1 MPEPMW
7 SPSKGRIARSNLTT
21 FIRDVGR
28 RRGLDFS
35 SYKKV
40 HEWSVSRPE
49 DFWESIWDFTGII
62 AETRGDK
69 VVENGGDMMTAR
81 FFPEARLNFAENL
94 LRHRGDAAAIVFRR
108 EDGQRRVITHDGLY
122 DLVSRLVP
130 ALRAF
135 GVDEGVR
142 VAAIISN
149 MPEALAFMLATN
161 VLGGIWSSC
170 SPDFGPDGIVDRIG
184 QIDPQVLIAVDGY
197 VYNGKPYE
205 IMTQM
210 PEIHRRLPSIKHVV
224 IVPYLHDRPK
234 LPNAFPAVLLD
245 DLIREIPAGD
255 ISFPRYPFDQPAFVF
270 FTSGTTG
277 LPKCILHAA
286 GRVLVKLFEEQW
298 LHYDVKRG
306 DVFYYFTTTGWNMW
320 YTLVTAL
327 GPGGT
332 ILMYDG
338 SPFYPK
344 PDTMFRIAEEERIA
358 IFGTSPKYLDSI
370 RKAGVRPNAAF
381 DLSALETVVS
391 TGAPLLPE
399 NFNFVY
405 GAIKEDVRLSSVS
418 GGTELVAT
426 FANGNPIGPVWRG
439 ELQAPAL
446 GMNVQVF
453 DEAGK
458 SIRGKKGELVCTAP
472 FPSRPLGFWNDPG
485 NAKYFQ
491 AYFSRFDNVWC
502 HGDYAELTENGGLII
517 YGRSDATLN
526 PGGVRIGTAEIY
538 RPVEDLDEVVD
549 SLVVGQEWEGD
560 VRVVLFVK
568 LRDAIRLD
576 DGLVQK
582 MRACIRSYATPRHV
596 PAKIVQVADIPYTVN
611 GKKMELAIRNLIH
624 GRPVTN
630 MGAVANPKSFQ
641 YFEGRK
647 ELTV

>member
-1 MPEPMW
+1 MQKPMW
-7 SPSKGRIARSNLTT
+7 SPSEARIARSNLMA
-21 FIRDVGR
+21 FMRDVGR
-28 RRGLDFS
+28 SQGLDFPT
-35 SYKKV
+35 YKEV
-40 HEWSVSRPE
+40 YEWSVSRPG
-49 DFWESIWDFTGII
+49 DFWESVWDFTGII

-69 VVENGGDMMTAR
+69 AVENGGDMMAAR

-108 EDGQRRVITHDGLY
+108 EDGQRRVLTYDELY

-130 ALRAF
+130 ALRSLEV
-135 GVDEGVR
+135 GEGVR
-142 VAAIISN
+142 VAAIIPN

-170 SPDFGPDGIVDRIG
+170 SPDFGPDGIIDRIG
-184 QIDPQVLIAVDGY
+184 QIDPRVLIAVDGY
-197 VYNGKPYE
+197 VYNGKRYE
-205 IMTQM
+205 LMALL
-210 PEIHRRLPSIKHVV
+210 PGIHRKLPSTKHLV
-224 IVPYLHDRPK
+224 IVPYLHDWPK
-234 LPNAFPAVLLD
+234 FPGNLPVILID
-245 DLIREIPAGD
+245 DLIRGISAGEIL
-255 ISFPRYPFDQPAFVF
+255 FQRYPFDQPAFVF

-286 GRVLVKLFEEQW
+286 GRTLIKLFEEQW

-332 ILMYDG
+332 VMMYDG

-344 PDTMFRIAEEERIA
+344 PDALFRIAEEERIA

-370 RKAGVRPNAAF
+370 RKAGVRPKAGFA
-381 DLSALETVVS
+381 LSALETVVS

-399 NFNFVY
+399 NFDFVY
-405 GAIKEDVRLSSVS
+405 DSIKKDVRLSSVS

-446 GMNVQVF
+446 GMKVQVF
-453 DEAGK
+453 NEAGK
-458 SIRGKKGELVCTAP
+458 PVRGEKGELVCTAP
-472 FPSRPLGFWNDPG
+472 FPSRPLGFLNDLG
-485 NAKYFQ
+485 NRMYFNT
-491 AYFSRFDNVWC
+491 YFARFDNVWC
-502 HGDYAELTENGGLII
+502 HGDFAELTENDGMII
-517 YGRSDATLN
+517 HGRSDATLN
-526 PGGVRIGTAEIY
+526 PGGIRIGTAEIY
-538 RPVEDLDEVVD
+538 RPVECLDEVVD

-576 DGLVQK
+576 DSLVQK
-582 MRACIRSYATPRHV
+582 LSACIRNYATPRHV
-596 PAKIVQVADIPYTVN
+596 PAKIIQVADIPYTIN

-630 MGAVANPKSFQ
+630 FGAVANPKSFQ
-641 YFEGRK
+641 YFEGRV
-647 ELTV
+647 ELTF